1 MKISVVIP
9 TFNRIS
15 LVARAIDSVLKQSL
29 NPYEIIVVDDGSDDG
44 TSEMI
49 KNKYKSI
56 KLIQQQ
62 NNGVSAARN
71 NGIKHAKGDWIGLL
85 DSDDEWTEK
94 KLENKAD
101 RLVKTPEYDF
111 CHTNEIWIRNG
122 VRVNQRKKHE
132 KYGGY
137 IFDKCLD
144 ICRIS
149 PSSVLFRKNILDHI
163 GWFDSQLPV
172 CEDYDLWL
180 RITSEYRILFIDE
193 PLIIKYGGHDDQLSH
208 SVESIEFFRIK
219 SLENLLDRTE
229 LSTSNRVLAI
239 QMIIKKYNIYL
250 SGLVKR
256 KKQSEARQ
264 IKEKRQNEIVCHS
277 FSRIKLR

>member
-94 KLENKAD
+94 KLENQAD
-101 RLVKTPEYDF
+101 RLIKTPEYDF

-122 VRVNQRKKHE
+122 VRVNQRKKHQ

-137 IFDKCLD
+137 IFEKCLD

-149 PSSVLFRKNILDHI
+149 PSSVLFRKNILDHV
-163 GWFDSQLPV
+163 GWFDNQLPV

-180 RITSEYRILFIDE
+180 RITAEYRILFIDE

-208 SVESIEFFRIK
+208 SVEGIEFFRIK
-219 SLENLLDRTE
+219 SLENLLERSE
-229 LSTSNRVLAI
+229 LSTDNRILAI
-239 QMIIKKYNIYL
+239 EMIIKKYNIYL
-250 SGLVKR
+250 NGLVKR
-256 KKQSEARQ
+256 KKQGEADQ
-264 IKEKRQNEIVCHS
+264 IEKK
-277 FSRIKLR
+277 IKFWKKDMIEY

>member
-9 TFNRIS
+9 TYNRIA
-15 LVARAIDSVLKQSL
+15 LVERAIDSVLRQSIK
-29 NPYEIIVVDDGSDDG
+29 PFDIIVVDDGSDDG

-49 KNKYKSI
+49 QKKYRSI
-56 KLIQQQ
+56 KLVQQQ
-62 NNGVSAARN
+62 NSGVSAARN
-71 NGIKHAKGDWIGLL
+71 NGIKHAKGDWISLL

-94 KLENKAD
+94 KLENQVN
-101 RLVKTPEYDF
+101 RLIKNPDYHF

-122 VRVNQRKKHE
+122 VRVNQKKRHQ

-149 PSSVLFRKNILDHI
+149 PSSTLFKKNILEHV
-163 GWFDSQLPV
+163 GWFDTQLPV

-180 RITSEYRILFIDE
+180 RITADYKILFVDE
-193 PLIIKYGGHDDQLSH
+193 PLIIKYGGHTDQLSQ
-208 SVESIEFFRIK
+208 SVEGIELFRIK
-219 SLENLLDRTE
+219 SLENLLANTE
-229 LSTSNRVLAI
+229 LSPQKRILAI

-250 SGLVKR
+250 NGLVKR
-256 KKQSEARQ
+256 KKQGEADQ
-264 IKEKRQNEIVCHS
+264 IEEN
-277 FSRIKLR
+277 IKFWKKDMIEY

>member
-9 TFNRIS
+9 TFNRIN

-29 NPYEIIVVDDGSDDG
+29 NPYEIIVVDDGSEDG

-49 KNKYKSI
+49 QNKYNSI
-56 KLIQQQ
+56 KLIRQQ

-71 NGIKHAKGDWIGLL
+71 KGIKHAKGDWIGLL
-85 DSDDEWTEK
+85 DSDDEWKEK
-94 KLENKAD
+94 KLEHQAD
-101 RLVKTPEYDF
+101 RLIKTPEYDF

-163 GWFDSQLPV
+163 GWLDSQLPV

-193 PLIIKYGGHDDQLSH
+193 PLIIKYGGHDDQLSR

-229 LSTSNRVLAI
+229 LSTNNRVLAI

-250 SGLVKR
+250 NGLVKR
-256 KKQSEARQ
+256 KKQNEAQ
-264 IKEKRQNEIVCHS
+264 KIKEK
-277 FSRIKLR
+277 IKFWKKDMIEY

>member
-9 TFNRIS
+9 TFNRIR

-49 KNKYKSI
+49 QNKYKSI

-71 NGIKHAKGDWIGLL
+71 KGIEHAKGDWIGLL

-94 KLENKAD
+94 KLENQAD
-101 RLVKTPEYDF
+101 RLIKTPEYDF

-180 RITSEYRILFIDE
+180 RITAEYRILFIDD

-208 SVESIEFFRIK
+208 GVEGIEFFRIK
-219 SLENLLDRTE
+219 SLENLLERSE
-229 LSTSNRVLAI
+229 LSTNNRILSI

-250 SGLVKR
+250 NGLVKR
-256 KKQSEARQ
+256 KKQREADQ
-264 IKEKRQNEIVCHS
+264 IKEK
-277 FSRIKLR
+277 IKFWKKDMIEY

>member
-15 LVARAIDSVLKQSL
+15 LVARAINSVLKQSL

-49 KNKYKSI
+49 QYKYKSI

-71 NGIKHAKGDWIGLL
+71 KGIKHAKGDWIGLL

-94 KLENKAD
+94 KLENQVD
-101 RLVKTPEYDF
+101 RLIKTPEYDF

-149 PSSVLFRKNILDHI
+149 PSSVLFRKNILDHV
-163 GWFDSQLPV
+163 GWFDDQLPV

-180 RITSEYRILFIDE
+180 RITAEYRILFIDD

-208 SVESIEFFRIK
+208 GVEGIEFFRIK
-219 SLENLLDRTE
+219 SLENLLERSE
-229 LSTSNRVLAI
+229 LSTDNRILSI

-250 SGLVKR
+250 NGLVKR
-256 KKQSEARQ
+256 KKQGEADQ
-264 IKEKRQNEIVCHS
+264 IKEK
-277 FSRIKLR
+277 IKFWKKDMIEY

>member
-49 KNKYKSI
+49 QNKYKSI

-71 NGIKHAKGDWIGLL
+71 NGIKHAKGDWIALL

-94 KLENKAD
+94 KLENQVD
-101 RLVKTPEYDF
+101 RLIKTPEYDF

-149 PSSVLFRKNILDHI
+149 PSSVLFRKNILDHV
-163 GWFDSQLPV
+163 GWFDDQLPV

-180 RITSEYRILFIDE
+180 RITAEYRILFIDD

-208 SVESIEFFRIK
+208 GVEGIEFFRIK
-219 SLENLLDRTE
+219 SLENLLEGSE
-229 LSTSNRVLAI
+229 LSTDNRILSI

-250 SGLVKR
+250 NGLVKR
-256 KKQSEARQ
+256 KKQGEADQ
-264 IKEKRQNEIVCHS
+264 IEEK
-277 FSRIKLR
+277 IKFWKKDMIEY

>member
-29 NPYEIIVVDDGSDDG
+29 NPYEIIVVDDGSEDG

-49 KNKYKSI
+49 QNKYKSI

-71 NGIKHAKGDWIGLL
+71 NGIKHAKGDWIALL
-85 DSDDEWTEK
+85 DSDDEWIEK
-94 KLENKAD
+94 KLENQVD
-101 RLVKTPEYDF
+101 RLIKTPEYDF

-149 PSSVLFRKNILDHI
+149 PSSVLFRKNILDHV
-163 GWFDSQLPV
+163 GWFDDQLPV

-180 RITSEYRILFIDE
+180 RITAEYRILFIDD

-208 SVESIEFFRIK
+208 GVEGIEFFRIK
-219 SLENLLDRTE
+219 SLENLLERSE
-229 LSTSNRVLAI
+229 LSTDNRILSI

-250 SGLVKR
+250 NGLVKR
-256 KKQSEARQ
+256 KKQGEADQ
-264 IKEKRQNEIVCHS
+264 IKEK
-277 FSRIKLR
+277 IKFWKKDMIEY

>member
-29 NPYEIIVVDDGSDDG
+29 NPYEIIVVDDGYDDG

-49 KNKYKSI
+49 QNKYKSI

-71 NGIKHAKGDWIGLL
+71 NGIKHAKGDWIALL

-94 KLENKAD
+94 KLENQVD
-101 RLVKTPEYDF
+101 RLIKTPEYDF

-149 PSSVLFRKNILDHI
+149 PSSVLFRKNILDHV
-163 GWFDSQLPV
+163 GWFDNQLPV

-180 RITSEYRILFIDE
+180 RITSEYRILFIDD

-208 SVESIEFFRIK
+208 GVEGIEFFRIK
-219 SLENLLDRTE
+219 SLENLLERSE
-229 LSTSNRVLAI
+229 LSTDNRILSI

-250 SGLVKR
+250 NGLVKR
-256 KKQSEARQ
+256 KKQGEADQ
-264 IKEKRQNEIVCHS
+264 IKEK
-277 FSRIKLR
+277 IKFWKKDMIEY

>member
-49 KNKYKSI
+49 NNKYKSI

-94 KLENKAD
+94 KLENQAD
-101 RLVKTPEYDF
+101 RLIKTPEYDF

-149 PSSVLFRKNILDHI
+149 PSTVLFRKNILDHV

-208 SVESIEFFRIK
+208 SIESIEFFRIK
-219 SLENLLDRTE
+219 SLENLLEGSE
-229 LSTSNRVLAI
+229 LSTNNRILAI

-250 SGLVKR
+250 NGLVKR
-256 KKQSEARQ
+256 KKQGEAQQ
-264 IKEKRQNEIVCHS
+264 IEEK
-277 FSRIKLR
+277 IKFWKKDMIEY

>member
-49 KNKYKSI
+49 QNKYKSI

-71 NGIKHAKGDWIGLL
+71 NGIKHAKGDWIALL

-94 KLENKAD
+94 KLENQVD
-101 RLVKTPEYDF
+101 RLIKTPEYDF

-149 PSSVLFRKNILDHI
+149 PSSVLFRKNILDHV
-163 GWFDSQLPV
+163 GWFDDQLPV

-180 RITSEYRILFIDE
+180 RITAEYRILFIDD

-208 SVESIEFFRIK
+208 GVEGIEFFRIK

-229 LSTSNRVLAI
+229 LSTDNRVFAI

-250 SGLVKR
+250 NGLVKR
-256 KKQSEARQ
+256 KKQGEADQ
-264 IKEKRQNEIVCHS
+264 IKEK
-277 FSRIKLR
+277 IKFWKKDMIEY

>member
-49 KNKYKSI
+49 QNKYKSI

-71 NGIKHAKGDWIGLL
+71 NGIKHAKGDWIALL

-94 KLENKAD
+94 KLENQVD
-101 RLVKTPEYDF
+101 RLIKTPEYDF

-149 PSSVLFRKNILDHI
+149 PSSVLFRKNILDHV
-163 GWFDSQLPV
+163 GWFDDQLPV

-180 RITSEYRILFIDE
+180 RITAEYRILFIDE

-208 SVESIEFFRIK
+208 GVEGIEFFRIK
-219 SLENLLDRTE
+219 SLENLLERSE
-229 LSTSNRVLAI
+229 LSTDNRILSI

-250 SGLVKR
+250 NGLVKR
-256 KKQSEARQ
+256 KKQGEADQ
-264 IKEKRQNEIVCHS
+264 IKEK
-277 FSRIKLR
+277 IKFWKKDMIEY

>member
-49 KNKYKSI
+49 QKKYKYI

-62 NNGVSAARN
+62 NDGVSAARN
-71 NGIKHAKGDWIGLL
+71 KGIEHAKGDWIGLL

-94 KLENKAD
+94 KLENQAD
-101 RLVKTPEYDF
+101 RLIKTPEYDF

-137 IFDKCLD
+137 IFDNCLD

-229 LSTSNRVLAI
+229 LSTNNRVLAI

-250 SGLVKR
+250 NGLVKR
-256 KKQSEARQ
+256 KKRSEAQ
-264 IKEKRQNEIVCHS
+264 KIKEK
-277 FSRIKLR
+277 IKFWKKDMIEY

>member
-49 KNKYKSI
+49 QNKYKSI

-71 NGIKHAKGDWIGLL
+71 NGIKHAKGDWIALL
-85 DSDDEWTEK
+85 DSDVEWTEK
-94 KLENKAD
+94 KLENQVD
-101 RLVKTPEYDF
+101 RLIKTPEYDF

-149 PSSVLFRKNILDHI
+149 PSSVLFRKNILDHV
-163 GWFDSQLPV
+163 GWFDDQLPV

-229 LSTSNRVLAI
+229 LSTNNRVLAI

-250 SGLVKR
+250 NGLVKR
-256 KKQSEARQ
+256 KKQGEADQ
-264 IKEKRQNEIVCHS
+264 IEEK
-277 FSRIKLR
+277 IKFWKKDMIEY

>member
-49 KNKYKSI
+49 QNKYKSI

-71 NGIKHAKGDWIGLL
+71 KGIKHAKGDWIGLL

-94 KLENKAD
+94 KLENQAD
-101 RLVKTPEYDF
+101 RLIKTPEYDF

-149 PSSVLFRKNILDHI
+149 PSSVLFRKNILDHV
-163 GWFDSQLPV
+163 GWFDDQFPV

-180 RITSEYRILFIDE
+180 RITAEYRILFIDE

-208 SVESIEFFRIK
+208 GVESIEFFRIM
-219 SLENLLDRTE
+219 SLENLLEKSE
-229 LSTSNRVLAI
+229 LSRDNRILSI

-250 SGLVKR
+250 NGLVKR
-256 KKQSEARQ
+256 KKQGEADQ
-264 IKEKRQNEIVCHS
+264 IEEK
-277 FSRIKLR
+277 IKFWKKDMIEY

>member
-49 KNKYKSI
+49 QNKYKSI

-94 KLENKAD
+94 KLENQAD
-101 RLVKTPEYDF
+101 RLIKTPEYDF

-149 PSSVLFRKNILDHI
+149 PSSVLFRKNILDHV
-163 GWFDSQLPV
+163 GWFDDQLPV

-180 RITSEYRILFIDE
+180 RITAEYRILFIDE

-208 SVESIEFFRIK
+208 SVESIEFFRIM
-219 SLENLLDRTE
+219 SLENLLDKTE
-229 LSTSNRVLAI
+229 LSTDNKVLAI
-239 QMIIKKYNIYL
+239 KMIIKKYNIYL
-250 SGLVKR
+250 NGLVKR
-256 KKQSEARQ
+256 KKQGEAQQ
-264 IKEKRQNEIVCHS
+264 IEEK
-277 FSRIKLR
+277 IKFWKKDMIEY